1 LRYITSQQYT
11 EITQE
16 RHLNNSCSYP
26 LCPKPPLAPYNPGK
40 KFKISTINRSITE
53 VQGNKE
59 EGYCT
64 RACRVK
70 SEWVRMKLEEAG
82 GVLSRGKGFR
92 VELVED
98 LGLDLDS
105 VSGLVD
111 PKAQTTETRTSVSSP
126 TTTQISRAGPPT
138 STNNRPTATPN
149 RQPIIPRLS
158 NPAVTIEPTD
168 LLANLHIHERPT
180 PPSLGPNPPSLAPRP
195 PIVSHQPIHPSTP
208 GTPPPP
214 KKRAPNAIIGEQ
226 TKLAQTVLQ
235 ASKRINPLPQVNPD
249 SEEEGEHEE
258 VEWEREVGL
267 EWGGAGDEEEVGE
280 DGGDLWE
287 VMRAAQEI
295 VDHT

>member
-1 LRYITSQQYT
+1 
-11 EITQE
+11 
-16 RHLNNSCSYP
+16 
-26 LCPKPPLAPYNPGK
+26 
-40 KFKISTINRSITE
+40 
-53 VQGNKE
+53 
-59 EGYCT
+59 
-64 RACRVK
+64 VK
-70 SEWVRMKLEEAG
+70 SEWVRMRLDEAG
-82 GVLSRGKGFR
+82 GVLSRGKGFM

-111 PKAQTTETRTSVSSP
+111 SPKTTPSQEARVAGSSSTNGVP
-126 TTTQISRAGPPT
+126 RQGPSTP
-138 STNNRPTATPN
+138 TNNRPTAPQI
-149 RQPIIPRLS
+149 RQPVLPRLP
-158 NPAVTIEPTD
+158 NPATTIEPTD

-180 PPSLGPNPPSLAPRP
+180 PSTQSTPPSLTPRP
-195 PIVSHQPIHPSTP
+195 PVVSHQPIHPSTP
-208 GTPPPP
+208 GTREP

-267 EWGGAGDEEEVGE
+267 EWGGGDVEEVGE

-287 VMRAAQEI
+287 AMRAAQEI
-295 VDHT
+295 AGEV

>member
-1 LRYITSQQYT
+1 
-11 EITQE
+11 
-16 RHLNNSCSYP
+16 
-26 LCPKPPLAPYNPGK
+26 
-40 KFKISTINRSITE
+40 
-53 VQGNKE
+53 
-59 EGYCT
+59 
-64 RACRVK
+64 
-70 SEWVRMKLEEAG
+70 MKLEEAG

-111 PKAQTTETRTSVSSP
+111 PKVQATAKETRTGVSSP
-126 TTTQISRAGPPT
+126 TTTRPGPTT
-138 STNNRPTATPN
+138 STNNRPTAPQN
-149 RQPIIPRLS
+149 RQPVLPRLPT
-158 NPAVTIEPTD
+158 PATTEPTD

-180 PPSLGPNPPSLAPRP
+180 PSIQSTPRP

-208 GTPPPP
+208 GTREP

-267 EWGGAGDEEEVGE
+267 EWGGGDEDGGGE

-287 VMRAAQEI
+287 AMRAAQEI
-295 VDHT
+295 AGEV

>member
-1 LRYITSQQYT
+1 
-11 EITQE
+11 
-16 RHLNNSCSYP
+16 
-26 LCPKPPLAPYNPGK
+26 
-40 KFKISTINRSITE
+40 
-53 VQGNKE
+53 
-59 EGYCT
+59 
-64 RACRVK
+64 VK
-70 SEWVRMKLEEAG
+70 SDWVRMRLDEAG
-82 GVLSRGKGFR
+82 GVLSRGKGFM

-111 PKAQTTETRTSVSSP
+111 SPKTTPSQEARV
-126 TTTQISRAGPPT
+126 AGSTP
-138 STNNRPTATPN
+138 TNNRPTVPQN
-149 RQPIIPRLS
+149 RQPVLPRLPT
-158 NPAVTIEPTD
+158 PATTEPTD

-180 PPSLGPNPPSLAPRP
+180 PSTQSTPPSLTPRP

-208 GTPPPP
+208 GTREP

-267 EWGGAGDEEEVGE
+267 EWGGGDVEEVGE

-287 VMRAAQEI
+287 AMRAAQEI
-295 VDHT
+295 AGEV

>member
-1 LRYITSQQYT
+1 
-11 EITQE
+11 
-16 RHLNNSCSYP
+16 
-26 LCPKPPLAPYNPGK
+26 
-40 KFKISTINRSITE
+40 
-53 VQGNKE
+53 
-59 EGYCT
+59 
-64 RACRVK
+64 
-70 SEWVRMKLEEAG
+70 MKLEEAG

-111 PKAQTTETRTSVSSP
+111 PKLQTSQTRTGVSSP
-126 TTTQISRAGPPT
+126 TTTRLPRAEPSTP
-138 STNNRPTATPN
+138 TNNRSTATPN
-149 RQPIIPRLS
+149 RQPIQPRLPT
-158 NPAVTIEPTD
+158 PATTEPTD

-180 PPSLGPNPPSLAPRP
+180 PSSLGPRPALQSNPRP

-208 GTPPPP
+208 GTREP

-267 EWGGAGDEEEVGE
+267 EWGGGDEDGGEE

-287 VMRAAQEI
+287 AMRAAQEI
-295 VDHT
+295 AGE